1 MSHVEISDRNLR
13 VAIETR
19 LNKAAD
25 EPIDFDEMASLRE
38 LEIREAG
45 VTRLNGL
52 EHAKNLFHLK
62 AGGNSVSHLD
72 PLKDLINLRSIDMW
86 GNTIQ
91 KLTPI
96 EGLTNLQGLWF
107 QGNRIADISPL
118 EKPSQPRVS

>member
-91 KLTPI
+91 KLTPYRRI
-96 EGLTNLQGLWF
+96 NQSAGIMVSGQSDSRYLTFG
-107 QGNRIADISPL
+107 
-118 EKPSQPRVS
+118 KT